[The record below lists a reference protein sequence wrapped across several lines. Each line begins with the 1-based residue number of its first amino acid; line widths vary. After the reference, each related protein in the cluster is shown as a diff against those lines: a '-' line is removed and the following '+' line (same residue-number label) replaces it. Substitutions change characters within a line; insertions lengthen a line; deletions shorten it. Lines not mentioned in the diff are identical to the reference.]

1 MDRIDLR
8 VLGRVAK
15 GGKPDDVV
23 PVTRGSLALMARELT
38 ELRRLVPAQ

>member
-1 MDRIDLR
+1 MDRIDLS

-23 PVTRGSLALMARELT
+23 PVTRGYLAMAMRELAA
-38 ELRRLVPAQ
+38 LRRQVPVQ